1 MRKLLIAIVI
11 VSFFVCQKSFGQN
24 EPRIKG
30 IYSNYEYQED
40 SGDLIGLGV
49 IILSSSD
56 GMSDKYYAL
65 VQFVEGVPEKPQLV
79 DLQVNKNE
87 VEFSTRDSNGK
98 VEITFR
104 GKVTKDALV
113 GKIVQNGDKYRLK
126 RVNKLW
132 GIGSD

>member
-1 MRKLLIAIVI
+1 MKTLIMVI
-11 VSFFVCQKSFGQN
+11 VVVSVFVCQESLSQD

-30 IYSNYEYQED
+30 IYSHFEYHEGT
-40 SGDLIGLGV
+40 GDLIGLGV
-49 IILSSSD
+49 IILSSTD
-56 GMSDKYYAL
+56 GVSDKYYAV
-65 VQFVEGVPEKPQLV
+65 VQFAEGVPEEPQMV
-79 DLQVNKNE
+79 DLKVNKDE
-87 VEFSTRDSNGK
+87 VEFSTRESDGK

-132 GIGSD
+132 GIGLD